1 MAAKKD
7 FKVIIAAAEKQG
19 WKTEHT
25 KAGKIKLYAP
35 DGIHIVI
42 ASATPS
48 TRNAVQ
54 NLVADLR
61 KHGFTWKGR

>member
-1 MAAKKD
+1 MSATKD
-7 FKVIIAAAEKQG
+7 FKEIVAAAEKQG
-19 WKTEHT
+19 WRTERT
-25 KAGKIKLYAP
+25 RSGKIKMYAP

-42 ASATPS
+42 ASTTPS

-61 KHGFTWKGR
+61 RQGFRWRGR